1 MDKHPLV
8 CDTTVLLY
16 LDRIGQLRLL
26 QTLFEPV
33 CVPEPVRLEL
43 AMGRLLRPD
52 TVNPSQLDWITP
64 VSVDQGELDALP
76 PNRLGRGERAVIAYA
91 RSQKGYWAGLDDHQ
105 ARTLAERLELKVV
118 GVIGVLIRAK
128 RAGLIPAVGPYLD
141 ALQTAGFRLVSEL
154 YQEALRLAGEKAG

>member
-1 MDKHPLV
+1 MSKQPLV
-8 CDTTVLLY
+8 CDTTLLLY

-26 QTLFEPV
+26 RGLFEPV
-33 CVPEPVRLEL
+33 WVPEPVKLEL
-43 AMGRLLRPD
+43 DMGRLLRPE
-52 TVNPSQLDWITP
+52 TVNPGQLDWITS

-91 RSQKGYWAGLDDHQ
+91 RSQKGHWAGLDDYQ

-128 RAGLIPAVGPYLD
+128 RAGLIPAVRPHLD
-141 ALQTAGFRLVSEL
+141 ALQAAGFRLAYEL

>member
-8 CDTTVLLY
+8 CDTTLLLY

-26 QTLFEPV
+26 HSLFEPV
-33 CVPEPVRLEL
+33 CVPEPVCLEL

-52 TVNPSQLDWITP
+52 TIDPGQLDWITP
-64 VSVDQGELDALP
+64 VSVDPCELDALP

-91 RSQKGYWAGLDDHQ
+91 RSQNGYWAGLDDQQ

-128 RAGLIPAVGPYLD
+128 RVGLIPAVRPHLD
-141 ALQTAGFRLVSEL
+141 ALQAAGFRFAYEL